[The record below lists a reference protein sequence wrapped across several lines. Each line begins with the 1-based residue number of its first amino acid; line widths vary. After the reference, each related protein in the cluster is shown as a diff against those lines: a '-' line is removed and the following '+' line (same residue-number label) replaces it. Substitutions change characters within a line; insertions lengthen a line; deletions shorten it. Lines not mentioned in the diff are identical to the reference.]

1 NLSGMLFL
9 SIIWYTILG
18 LAPMEE
24 PRSSIEW
31 HWEDEFSAAEKGK
44 VEDWLNSVTGA
55 VESTLGVY
63 PFTMHYYI
71 HRRNGSSEPVPWAN
85 TRRHYVQGVDFHI
98 DPSFSLQAFLDDWT
112 APHEISHLSI
122 PYLGREQSWFAEGY
136 ASFMQ
141 YQIMQ
146 ELGICSEQELG
157 EIYAEKIER
166 VRPYYDRDQD
176 FVAVSRELKSRN
188 RYSVMYWGGASYFM
202 QIDTRLKEE
211 HGMDLTDFITKY
223 QLCCRLKDESFEE
236 LIESW
241 DRLLGEPLF
250 SELLQ
255 NYQRGPASEVLNAAS
270 ITN

>member
-1 NLSGMLFL
+1 V
-9 SIIWYTILG
+9 LG

-31 HWEDEFSAAEKGK
+31 HWEDDFSTMEQDK
-44 VEDWLNSVTGA
+44 VVDWLNSVTGA

-63 PFTMHYYI
+63 PFTLHFYI
-71 HRRNGSSEPVPWAN
+71 HRRKGSSEPVPWAS
-85 TRRHYVQGVDFHI
+85 TRRHYVQGVDFYI

-122 PYLGREQSWFAEGY
+122 PYLGRDQSWFAEGF
-136 ASFMQ
+136 ASYMQ

-146 ELGICSEQELG
+146 KLGICSEQQVG

-176 FVAVSRELKSRN
+176 FVKVAHGRKFT
-188 RYSVMYWGGASYFM
+188 GF
-202 QIDTRLKEE
+202 IKEYL
-211 HGMDLTDFITKY
+211 H
-223 QLCCRLKDESFEE
+223 CCRLRDESFEE

-250 SELLQ
+250 SELLRS
-255 NYQRGPASEVLNAAS
+255 YQSGPASEILNTVS
-270 ITN
+270 IINRPN